1 MHTVHPGQPV
11 GQLAGQ
17 LGAVHAHADGEVL
30 GGGVEFVEIVLP
42 LIEVVAHFLVR
53 HRDRPAA
60 AAVGVPVL
68 GRGRQL
74 CGGQPVTPVQVDHR
88 PGQRRMRADH
98 VGDLGEV
105 DVDVHVAV
113 HGDLAQ
119 FGDQSGVVLGG
130 EERCVDTEHLGD
142 SQQHGHR
149 QRANVM
155 LDLIEVTRRDLQ
167 HLGQCRLAEPAFA
180 AKLSHP
186 RADKRFRHVR
196 QPNNSAKTYFALLA
210 DWALWQDRAG
220 GITGEITDMAGIAG
234 NTGLAKVMM
243 PVPDPHPDV
252 FDKQW
257 PLRVADIDREGRLRF
272 DAATRHIQDVGS
284 DHLRELGY
292 EETHPLWI
300 VRRTM
305 IDLIKPVEFQDMLRL
320 RRWCSGTSNRWCE
333 MRVRI
338 DGKRGR
344 GLMESEA
351 FWININRETQGPAR
365 ISDDF
370 IEGLQRTTDVDR
382 LRWKAYLKAG
392 SREDA
397 AQIRDYP
404 VRVSDIDI
412 FDHMNNSVYWSV
424 VEDYL
429 FSNPELLHKPIRVTI
444 EHDAAVA
451 LGDKLEI
458 ISHVHPAGS
467 TEQFG
472 AELADRTVR
481 TLTYAVGDE
490 TKAVAAIFA
499 L

>member
-1 MHTVHPGQPV
+1 
-11 GQLAGQ
+11 
-17 LGAVHAHADGEVL
+17 
-30 GGGVEFVEIVLP
+30 
-42 LIEVVAHFLVR
+42 
-53 HRDRPAA
+53 
-60 AAVGVPVL
+60 
-68 GRGRQL
+68 
-74 CGGQPVTPVQVDHR
+74 
-88 PGQRRMRADH
+88 
-98 VGDLGEV
+98 
-105 DVDVHVAV
+105 
-113 HGDLAQ
+113 
-119 FGDQSGVVLGG
+119 
-130 EERCVDTEHLGD
+130 
-142 SQQHGHR
+142 
-149 QRANVM
+149 
-155 LDLIEVTRRDLQ
+155 
-167 HLGQCRLAEPAFA
+167 
-180 AKLSHP
+180 
-186 RADKRFRHVR
+186 
-196 QPNNSAKTYFALLA
+196 
-210 DWALWQDRAG
+210 
-220 GITGEITDMAGIAG
+220 MAGIAG
-234 NTGLAKVMM
+234 STGLAKVMM

-252 FDKQW
+252 FDMQW

-272 DAATRHIQDVGS
+272 DAATRHIQDIGS
-284 DHLRELGY
+284 DQLREMGF

-305 IDLIKPVEFQDMLRL
+305 IDLIKPIEFQDMLRL

-338 DGKRGR
+338 DGRKG

-365 ISDDF
+365 IADDF

-397 AQIRDYP
+397 ARDP
-404 VRVSDIDI
+404 RLPGARHRHRHLRPHEQLRVLERHRGLPASAPRNCCTAP
-412 FDHMNNSVYWSV
+412 M
-424 VEDYL
+424 
-429 FSNPELLHKPIRVTI
+429 RVTI
-444 EHDAAVA
+444 EHDAPVA

-472 AELADRTVR
+472 AELADRTVT